1 MENVATLIGSLDTP
15 INELALSLMTDL
27 ISEHGG
33 SIIRHSWLAE
43 DEAVDVF
50 FNGGNDALKET
61 LNEWALTQGVDIIVQ
76 KLAGRRKKALL
87 ADMESTL
94 IKEEML
100 EELAD
105 FVGLRA
111 KVEEITTRAMNGEL
125 DFKAALKERLSL
137 LKGISANVLAE
148 LAEKINI
155 TGGAKELVA
164 TMKAGG
170 ARCII
175 VSGGFKFFTQYVAD
189 KLGFDDNYGNALD
202 IQNNA
207 ISGEMLEPVL
217 DKTSKRTTLAE
228 TAKKLNISEADI
240 CAVGDGANDV
250 PMLLAAGLGIAYH
263 AKPAVQ
269 KQAQFNVRYANLRA
283 LLWAQGYHAKDVKA
297 E

>member
-1 MENVATLIGSLDTP
+1 MENVATIIGSSTSP
-15 INELALSLMTDL
+15 INELALSLVIDL
-27 ISEHGG
+27 ITEQGG
-33 SIIRHSWLAE
+33 KVIRHSWLSE
-43 DEAVDVF
+43 NEAVDIYF
-50 FNGGNDALKET
+50 DGGSDELKT
-61 LNEWALTQGVDIIVQ
+61 MLHEWVIDHGIDIVVQ
-76 KLAGRRKKALL
+76 PIAGRRKKVLL

-125 DFKAALKERLSL
+125 DFKAALKERLLL
-137 LKGISANVLAE
+137 LKGLDAKILDE
-148 LAEKINI
+148 LCQKATI

-164 TMKAGG
+164 TMRKHD

-175 VSGGFKFFTQYVAD
+175 VSGGFKIFTQYIAD
-189 KLGFDDNYGNALD
+189 KLGFHENYGNALD
-202 IQNNA
+202 IKDGK
-207 ISGEMLEPVL
+207 ITGEMLEPVL
-217 DKTSKRTTLAE
+217 DKTSKRNTLAE
-228 TAKKLNISEADI
+228 TAKKLNISEADV

-269 KQAQFNVRYANLRA
+269 KQAHFNIRFANLRA
-283 LLWAQGYHAKDVKA
+283 LLWAQGYHAKDLA
-297 E
+297 A

>member
-15 INELALSLMTDL
+15 INELALSLMMDL

-33 SIIRHSWLAE
+33 KIVRHSWLSE
-43 DEAVDVF
+43 HEAVDVF
-50 FNGGNDALKET
+50 FDGGNDELKDT
-61 LNEWALTQGVDIIVQ
+61 LNEWALTQGIDIILQ
-76 KLAGRRKKALL
+76 KVAGRRKKALL

-125 DFKAALKERLSL
+125 DFKAALKERLAL
-137 LKGISANVLAE
+137 LKDLPAVILEE
-148 LAEKINI
+148 LCGKITV

-164 TMKAGG
+164 TMRAHG

-175 VSGGFKFFTQYVAD
+175 VSGGFKVFTDYVA
-189 KLGFDDNYGNALD
+189 KQLGFDENHGNALD
-202 IQNNA
+202 IQNGK

-217 DKTSKRTTLAE
+217 DKHSKRAILAD
-228 TAKKLNISEADI
+228 TAKNMNISEAEI
-240 CAVGDGANDV
+240 ITVGDGANDV
-250 PMLLAAGLGIAYH
+250 PMLLASGLGIAYH

-283 LLWAQGYHAKDVKA
+283 LLWAQGYQSKDLKA
-297 E
+297 